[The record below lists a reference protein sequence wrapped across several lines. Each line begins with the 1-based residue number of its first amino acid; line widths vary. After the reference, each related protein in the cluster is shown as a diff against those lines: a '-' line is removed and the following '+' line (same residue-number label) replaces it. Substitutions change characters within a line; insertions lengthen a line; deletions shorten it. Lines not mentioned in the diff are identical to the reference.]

1 MYLRILVC
9 ASLAVLGCEG
19 DDASGGADA
28 AAGGAPAGGDP
39 SGSVIACDAGPASLE
54 GLNIEFRRSELEAEV
69 YRFGAGTFT
78 RDLAPGELSEN
89 TGTFA
94 WTGAP
99 QCQLTLNHANRGVLS
114 PDELNCVAIASNPRG
129 VPPTVK
135 QCIVA
140 LQAIVGARA
149 RGFQG

>member
-9 ASLAVLGCEG
+9 ASLAILGCGG

-28 AAGGAPAGGDP
+28 AAGGAPAGGAPAGGAPAGGAPAGGAPVGGDP
-39 SGSVIACDAGPASLE
+39 SGSVIACYAGPASLE

-69 YRFGAGTFT
+69 CHFGAGTFT

-94 WTGAP
+94 WAG
-99 QCQLTLNHANRGVLS
+99 S
-114 PDELNCVAIASNPRG
+114 P
-129 VPPTVK
+129 
-135 QCIVA
+135 
-140 LQAIVGARA
+140 
-149 RGFQG
+149 